1 MKAGDIGVAQDWFI
15 ELLKGTGRLL
25 LHPVFYY
32 SIFLAAVL
40 GVSRV
45 KRERKNFTVRAKDA
59 YFELRQLF
67 PLGLLVGLT
76 VSIIIIAAGIAI
88 PFAAIALVATA
99 TLVLSLIT
107 RVRLLS
113 PAYTI
118 GAAFFAL
125 IFLSGKEIDLPLV
138 GDLFSSL
145 DEKIYPSIA
154 ILLALLTI
162 GEGFLILRN
171 GKKGTSPKLIKSK
184 RGQTVGVHEV
194 KRLWVVPAFML
205 IPGSVLTLPFDWWPV
220 FTLGDNTYSLILV
233 PFAIGLHQQIQ
244 GMLPVEA
251 VRQLGSRVV
260 GLGILITL
268 IAAAGYW
275 YPIASIAAV
284 ALAIIGREALTL
296 MQRIQE
302 ESRPFYFSKKNHG
315 VMILGILPESPADKM
330 ALGVGEL
337 VTKVNGTNVRD
348 EQTFYEALSRNR
360 AHCKLEVLDTNGQ
373 IRFVQRALYEGDHH
387 ELGILFVL
395 DEKKW
400 DSAVI

>member
-1 MKAGDIGVAQDWFI
+1 MAQDWFI

-32 SIFLAAVL
+32 SIILSAIL

-45 KRERKNFTVRAKDA
+45 KRERKNFTVRAEDA
-59 YFELRQLF
+59 FFELRQLF
-67 PLGLLVGLT
+67 PIGFLVGLMISIVT
-76 VSIIIIAAGIAI
+76 VAAGIPI
-88 PFAAIALVATA
+88 PFAAIILVGAF
-99 TLVLSLIT
+99 TLLLSLTT
-107 RVRLLS
+107 RVRMLA
-113 PAYTI
+113 PAYTL
-118 GAAFFAL
+118 GAAFFAM
-125 IFLSGKEIDLPLV
+125 IFLAGKDINLPLI
-138 GDLFSSL
+138 GDLFSNL

-194 KRLWVVPAFML
+194 KRLWVVPVFL
-205 IPGSVLTLPFDWWPV
+205 LVPGTVLTMPFEWWPV
-220 FTLGDNTYSLILV
+220 FSIGDNTYSLILV
-233 PFAIGLHQQIQ
+233 PLAVGVHQQIQ
-244 GMLPVEA
+244 GMLPKEA
-251 VRQLGSRVV
+251 VQQLGSRVI

-268 IAAAGYW
+268 VAGAGYW
-275 YPIASIAAV
+275 FPIASIAAV

-296 MQRIQE
+296 SQKLQE
-302 ESRPFYFSKKNHG
+302 DNRPFYFSKKNHG

-337 VTKVNGTNVRD
+337 VTKVNGTNVHD
-348 EQTFYEALSRNR
+348 EKTFYEALSRNR

-387 ELGILFVL
+387 ELGILFVQ

-400 DSAVI
+400 DSAAV

>member
-1 MKAGDIGVAQDWFI
+1 MAQDWFI

-32 SIFLAAVL
+32 SFFLAGVL

-45 KRERKNFTVRAKDA
+45 KRERQNFTVRAKDA

-67 PLGLLVGLT
+67 PLGLLAGLAI
-76 VSIIIIAAGIAI
+76 SIITIAAGITI
-88 PFAAIALVATA
+88 PFAAIILIAAA
-99 TLVLSLIT
+99 TLLLSLIT
-107 RVRLLS
+107 RVRLLA

-125 IFLSGKEIDLPLV
+125 IFLSGKDINLPLT

-154 ILLALLTI
+154 ILMALLTI
-162 GEGFLILRN
+162 SEGFLILRN

-184 RGQTVGVHEV
+184 RGQRVGVHEV

-205 IPGSVLTLPFDWWPV
+205 IPGEILTMPFEWWPV
-220 FTLGDNTYSLILV
+220 FALGDNTYSLMLV
-233 PFAIGLHQQIQ
+233 PFAIGMHQQIQ
-244 GMLPVEA
+244 GMLPKDA
-251 VRQLGSRVV
+251 IQQQGSLVV

-284 ALAIIGREALTL
+284 AIAMIGREALTL
-296 MQRIQE
+296 VQRMQE
-302 ESRPFYFSKKNHG
+302 EGRPFYFSKKNHG

-330 ALGVGEL
+330 ALEVGEL
-337 VTKVNGTNVRD
+337 VTKVNGTNVHN
-348 EQTFYEALSRNR
+348 ENTFYEALSRNR

-387 ELGILFVL
+387 ELGILFVQ

-400 DSAVI
+400 DSAVG

>member
-1 MKAGDIGVAQDWFI
+1 MAQDWFI

-67 PLGLLVGLT
+67 PIGLLIGLIISIITVAAGLT
-76 VSIIIIAAGIAI
+76 I
-88 PFAAIALVATA
+88 PFAAIILIAAF
-99 TLVLSLIT
+99 TLLLSLTTQI
-107 RVRLLS
+107 RLLA

-125 IFLSGKEIDLPLV
+125 IFLSDQNIDLPLL
-138 GDLFSSL
+138 GTID
-145 DEKIYPSIA
+145 DKIYPSIA

-162 GEGFLILRN
+162 AEGILILLN

-184 RGQTVGVHEV
+184 RGQMVGVHEV
-194 KRLWVVPAFML
+194 KRVWLVPAFML
-205 IPGSVLTLPFDWWPV
+205 IPGNVLTLPFDWWPV

-233 PFAIGLHQQIQ
+233 PFAIGMHQQVQ
-244 GMLPVEA
+244 GMLPTEA
-251 VRQLGSRVV
+251 IQQQGSRVI
-260 GLGILITL
+260 GLGVLISM
-268 IAAAGYW
+268 IAATGYW

-284 ALAIIGREALTL
+284 AVAIIGREALTFA
-296 MQRIQE
+296 QRMKE
-302 ESRPFYFSKKNHG
+302 ESGPFYFSKKNHG
-315 VMILGILPESPADKM
+315 VMILGILPGSPADKM
-330 ALGVGEL
+330 ALAVGEL
-337 VTKVNGTNVRD
+337 VTKVNGANVHD
-348 EQTFYEALSRNR
+348 EKAFYEALSRNR

-387 ELGILFVL
+387 ELGILFVQ

-400 DSAVI
+400 DSAVV

>member
-1 MKAGDIGVAQDWFI
+1 VAQDWFI

-32 SIFLAAVL
+32 SIILAAIL

-45 KRERKNFTVRAKDA
+45 KRERKNFTVRSQDA
-59 YFELRQLF
+59 YYELRQLF
-67 PLGLLVGLT
+67 PLGLLVGLLISIVT
-76 VSIIIIAAGIAI
+76 VVAGIPI
-88 PFAAIALVATA
+88 PFAAIILVGAF
-99 TLVLSLIT
+99 TLLLSLTTSI
-107 RVRLLS
+107 RLLA
-113 PAYTI
+113 PAYTL
-118 GAAFFAL
+118 GAAFFAM
-125 IFLSGKEIDLPLV
+125 IFLSGKDINLPII
-138 GDLFSSL
+138 GDLFSNL

-154 ILLALLTI
+154 MLLALLTI

-194 KRLWVVPAFML
+194 KRLWVVPVFL
-205 IPGSVLTLPFDWWPV
+205 LVPGTVLTMPFEWWPV
-220 FTLGDNTYSLILV
+220 FTIGDYTYSLILV
-233 PFAIGLHQQIQ
+233 PFAIGMHQQIQ
-244 GMLPVEA
+244 GMLPKEA
-251 VRQLGSRVV
+251 VQQQGSRVI
-260 GLGILITL
+260 GLGILTTL
-268 IAAAGYW
+268 ISVASYW
-275 YPIASIAAV
+275 FPITSIAAV

-296 MQRIQE
+296 SQRLQE
-302 ESRPFYFSKKNHG
+302 DNRPFYFSKKNHG

-337 VTKVNGTNVRD
+337 VTKVNGTNVHD
-348 EQTFYEALSRNR
+348 EKTFYEALSRNR

-387 ELGILFVL
+387 ELGILFVQ

-400 DSAVI
+400 DSAAV